1 MESYLMMIYV
11 TLEQESALKT
21 FFLDQGWA
29 FCKPDLSYTT
39 DKLGPAAGTF
49 PNIVR
54 DDEFINN
61 PSLKS
66 LNEQSS
72 KRKLQ
77 PPYASPSKFKRS
89 KMTKSSEKVLDELGD
104 NFEKQDDA
112 THETDGA
119 DKERVVRKMP
129 TPITVQDID
138 GNSKAIK
145 VEVTDDDDKY
155 DPAGSTADDI
165 SAMNDDYNGDTDL
178 EDSYGPEG
186 GMLDDSQMSRSS
198 HLDASLNT
206 DEDDSQASGSKQK
219 HDMMINWSADTPELY
234 SCDRSFM
241 LKQGLNWTCGYKPA
255 IKCTFCHKTFTSL
268 SARKRHERTVHA
280 MERNFKCDH
289 CEERFAYKWLMEAHA
304 AKKHGIGKLFTC
316 ACGQTFNRQSNLTQ
330 HANICK
336 AVQGPG
342 NETVCKVCTKRFK
355 CKKYLDVHMKFQ
367 HDITTLPS
375 VCNICGESFTRPW
388 SLTRHLKRRH
398 AIIDVSTKDIELGLT
413 ANMSNKE
420 AESDSDADMLSKETK
435 SDSNTERSSK
445 EKKSG
450 SNADLS
456 NKESAPGMS
465 KGINPDSDEEVS
477 SEKEKSETFSDVSNT
492 ETKPDS
498 HLCVK

>member
-219 HDMMINWSADTPELY
+219 HDSETKQSPFTEKVVYKCSRCSQVYQSEKSLKRHVITHSDKKPFICHVCGAGFFRKTILDEHVASHDKTNPRLVCTYCGQRFVRKSSLY
-234 SCDRSFM
+234 
-241 LKQGLNWTCGYKPA
+241 
-255 IKCTFCHKTFTSL
+255 CHSL
-268 SARKRHERTVHA
+268 SHRPKTEW
-280 MERNFKCDH
+280 FKCET
-289 CEERFAYKWLMEAHA
+289 C
-304 AKKHGIGKLFTC
+304 GKLFKSK
-316 ACGQTFNRQSNLTQ
+316 GLLLKHQRI
-330 HANICK
+330 HAEKQQC
-336 AVQGPG
+336 
-342 NETVCKVCTKRFK
+342 EK
-355 CKKYLDVHMKFQ
+355 CKKWFKQLHQHIRNCGNEGEPYLSCKHCGKLLKNNKCLAEHVKYNHTHKKSYVCSRCDKTYNHRASLFQ
-367 HDITTLPS
+367 HKKTCCDP
-375 VCNICGESFTRPW
+375 
-388 SLTRHLKRRH
+388 
-398 AIIDVSTKDIELGLT
+398 GLY
-413 ANMSNKE
+413 
-420 AESDSDADMLSKETK
+420 
-435 SDSNTERSSK
+435 
-445 EKKSG
+445 
-450 SNADLS
+450 
-456 NKESAPGMS
+456 
-465 KGINPDSDEEVS
+465 
-477 SEKEKSETFSDVSNT
+477 
-492 ETKPDS
+492 
-498 HLCVK
+498 

>member
-219 HDMMINWSADTPELY
+219 HDRQPLY
-234 SCDRSFM
+234 
-241 LKQGLNWTCGYKPA
+241 LKA
-255 IKCTFCHKTFTSL
+255 FS
-268 SARKRHERTVHA
+268 
-280 MERNFKCDH
+280 D
-289 CEERFAYKWLMEAHA
+289 
-304 AKKHGIGKLFTC
+304 
-316 ACGQTFNRQSNLTQ
+316 
-330 HANICK
+330 
-336 AVQGPG
+336 
-342 NETVCKVCTKRFK
+342 
-355 CKKYLDVHMKFQ
+355 KKYETIIELIKNTDNSREKRLSKVNQSTRTMYHKYKNNFTVRIIPGKGEVLFYNDQEVMKQSDMRRIVIDLFKETGGAGARPLSK
-367 HDITTLPS
+367 ILREKYAGCS
-375 VCNICGESFTRPW
+375 ERAILNI
-388 SLTRHLKRRH
+388 L
-398 AIIDVSTKDIELGLT
+398 KDIKIG
-413 ANMSNKE
+413 SVE
-420 AESDSDADMLSKETK
+420 AYLS
-435 SDSNTERSSK
+435 
-445 EKKSG
+445 
-450 SNADLS
+450 
-456 NKESAPGMS
+456 
-465 KGINPDSDEEVS
+465 
-477 SEKEKSETFSDVSNT
+477 TFP
-492 ETKPDS
+492 E
-498 HLCVK
+498 